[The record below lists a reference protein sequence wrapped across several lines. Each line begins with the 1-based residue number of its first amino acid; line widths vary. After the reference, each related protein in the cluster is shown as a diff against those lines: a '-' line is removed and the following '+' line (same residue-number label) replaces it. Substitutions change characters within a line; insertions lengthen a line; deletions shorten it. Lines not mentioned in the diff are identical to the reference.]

1 MRGFRYDG
9 RAGVVEAIT
18 NISLLVLI
26 AGIVIFI
33 GPFMRIAFDHLQLP
47 FLIGFILLG
56 FLVRLFD
63 LVWNFLTPDY
73 LVVFGFLSRIG
84 LITILFWVGIGI
96 NVANLR
102 RQLKRAGFIWA
113 FDFCFNT
120 AAGFVI
126 TWLVLEIALVPSLFI
141 SLALAV
147 TSVGIAGNMLRQRK
161 LAQSATAGLLL
172 NVAELDD
179 MLGMVLLAIL
189 LAIAPLM
196 QQHMQISSAKIIE
209 AAGLV
214 IFKLAL
220 LIIGCI
226 VFSLLL
232 EHPLID
238 SFKLR
243 RPHPNYLLILT
254 GTAFLIAGA
263 AGLLGFPT
271 VIGAF
276 LAGLVFSRDVERPFL
291 TASFE
296 SAYEML
302 GPFFYLG
309 IGLSVNPETL
319 FPAAALGGILLAVAV
334 LGKLVGTGLPALLV
348 DGRIPSLL
356 LGAGMMPRAEIS
368 MLIMRHGVNL
378 GQWAV
383 SQQIFAAM
391 VLVSVGTC
399 TISPTIVRMLL
410 RRWAAG

>member
-1 MRGFRYDG
+1 
-9 RAGVVEAIT
+9 VVEAIT
-18 NISLLVLI
+18 HISLLVLI

-33 GPFMRIAFDHLQLP
+33 GPFMRIAFEHMRLP
-47 FLIGFILLG
+47 FLIGFILFG
-56 FLVRLFD
+56 FLLRLFD
-63 LVWNFLTPDY
+63 LFWNFLTPDY

-96 NVANLR
+96 NIVNLR
-102 RQLKRAGFIWA
+102 RQMKRAGFIWA
-113 FDFCFNT
+113 FDFIFNA

-126 TWLVLEIALVPSLFI
+126 TWLVLEIALIPSMFI

-147 TSVGIAGNMLRQRK
+147 TSVGIAGNMLRQRR
-161 LAQSATAGLLL
+161 LAQSATVGLLL

-189 LAIAPLM
+189 LPIAPLI
-196 QQHMQISSAKIIE
+196 QHHIEISSAHVIE
-209 AAGLV
+209 TASLV

-226 VFSLLL
+226 IFSILL
-232 EHPLID
+232 ERRLVD
-238 SFKLR
+238 SFKMR
-243 RPHPNYLLILT
+243 RPHPNYLLVLT
-254 GTAFLIAGA
+254 GTAFLIAGT

-276 LAGLVFSRDVERPFL
+276 LAGLVFNRNAERPYL
-291 TASFE
+291 TSAFE

-302 GPFFYLG
+302 GPFFYVG
-309 IGLSVNPETL
+309 IGLSVNPETV
-319 FPAAALGGILLAVAV
+319 FPAAGLGVILLAVAV
-334 LGKLVGTGLPALLV
+334 LGKLMGAGLPALLV
-348 DGRIPSLL
+348 DGKAPSLI
-356 LGAGMMPRAEIS
+356 LGVGMMPRAEIS
-368 MLIMRHGVNL
+368 MLIMRHGLNL

-399 TISPTIVRMLL
+399 TISPTIIRMLL
-410 RRWAAG
+410 RRWTAG